1 MADLDAEVLAEVRRV
16 LAEEL
21 EVARPVEPDDE
32 LRGDLLVD
40 SMGAI
45 VLAVALEDRFRVK
58 LPDDGAA
65 AVVTVRDLVALVRRA
80 KTGDEVSPAPAGAR
94 EVPR

>member
-21 EVARPVEPDDE
+21 EVARPVELDDE

-80 KTGDEVSPAPAGAR
+80 VTGGAASPAPAGAR